1 MSETNT
7 PHCVYV
13 SALFQAA
20 YDDHIMK
27 FMYDRFDTET
37 LDITHENMKFSQTA
51 IVVKS
56 SLTLLDHMFLFT
68 FTKSSL
74 KSSDQIAGLSHLPR
88 TVDGNVFCYSLKFK
102 ENPSS
107 QIAFADNSARHVR
120 ETALVME
127 NVFLLSQLCAELFS
141 YR

>member
-27 FMYDRFDTET
+27 FMYDSFDTET
-37 LDITHENMKFSQTA
+37 LDITHENVKFSQTA
-51 IVVKS
+51 IVVKLF
-56 SLTLLDHMFLFT
+56 LTLLDHVFLFT

-74 KSSDQIAGLSHLPR
+74 KSSDQIAALSLP
-88 TVDGNVFCYSLKFK
+88 TYNCNWECF
-102 ENPSS
+102 
-107 QIAFADNSARHVR
+107 Q
-120 ETALVME
+120 
-127 NVFLLSQLCAELFS
+127 LLSQISGKFILANS
-141 YR
+141 IRP